1 MALAVCLLFDGPA
14 DRALRLLWDRIEE
27 RGVPTLRS
35 HTHGMHHPHLSLAVL
50 LEWELDKVRAA
61 VEALPGN
68 DPFEIYFDAL
78 GLFRRGRV
86 SLLPAVPADLVTRQ
100 QAVIRALRDTGALV
114 HKHYDIGRWLPHCA
128 LVPRAPLRELSTVTA
143 LAYDV
148 LPLAAQVRRAVLINS
163 STGEHWPL
171 SNLP

>member
-1 MALAVCLLFDGPA
+1 MALAVCLLFDGRT

-35 HTHGMHHPHLSLAVL
+35 HTHGMHHPHLSLVVL
-50 LEWELDKVRAA
+50 LEWQLDKVRAA
-61 VEALPGN
+61 VEALPDNG
-68 DPFEIYFDAL
+68 PFEIYFDAL

-86 SLLPAVPADLVTRQ
+86 SLIPAAPADLVARQ
-100 QAVIRALRDTGALV
+100 QVVVRALRSTGAVV

-128 LVPRAPLRELSTVTA
+128 LVPRAPLRELSTVAA

-148 LPLAAQVRRAVLINS
+148 LPLLARVRRLVLINS
-163 STGEHWPL
+163 STGERWPL